1 MEIFGLKIMSGGKSC
16 SQSNVLKVKPK
27 QQQLVSDLLL
37 KATLKKS
44 PPKVIGNFDKNFDKN
59 FDENFDKYID
69 KYVDEN
75 FNKNFDENFDEN
87 FIEKPEN
94 QTVAHL
100 MASMVC
106 VAAFALRLCVLCAR
120 QGKSPPESAAVQ

>member
-1 MEIFGLKIMSGGKSC
+1 MSGGKSC

-27 QQQLVSDLLL
+27 QQQLVTDLLL

-94 QTVAHL
+94 QTVAVRVKSHL
-100 MASMVC
+100 IASIVVC

-120 QGKSPPESAAVQ
+120 QGKSPSESAAAK

>member
-1 MEIFGLKIMSGGKSC
+1 M
-16 SQSNVLKVKPK
+16 KPK
-27 QQQLVSDLLL
+27 QQQLVIDQLL
-37 KATLKKS
+37 KETLKNL
-44 PPKVIGNFDKNFDKN
+44 PPKVIASFNENFDKN
-59 FDENFDKYID
+59 FDENFDKNF
-69 KYVDEN
+69 DEN
-75 FNKNFDENFDEN
+75 FDKNFDENFDANFNEN

-120 QGKSPPESAAVQ
+120 QGKSPSESPVRAAQQ